1 MNTTRPKLAASLLAG
16 LLLSATAALPAPASR
31 FTGSLAGYVRDDI
44 GAPQMGATVL
54 LFNRSERLIRR
65 AITNDRGLFG
75 FESLVPDVYS
85 VRVSLSSFMPAMRQ
99 KIAVQPGMQS
109 LLYVD
114 LASVLSSI
122 ELVYAVPGQGALMSD
137 DWKWTLR
144 GSLATRSV
152 LRLIPELTAPE
163 PNRRDAGPAPLFSD
177 TMGLLNVSAGDSLGA
192 SAADADLGTAFA
204 LATSVLGRS
213 QLQLSGNIGYSSR
226 TGVPAAGFRT
236 SYRRDGDSRE
246 VALTVQQ
253 VYLPVRTGLGMLASQ
268 GDSDPVLRTISA
280 SVRDSIQLDDNLR
293 FDYGTSLDSVTFL
306 EMLNTASEF
315 ARLSYDLGR
324 GGKLMVAFSSGAPPV
339 QLVPQGEAEDDP
351 VHRNM
356 VAVAEDLASLSILPR
371 LSLIDGRAAL
381 ERSQDFEVGYEK
393 KLWQATLSVTGYRE
407 TVANAALAIAAS
419 DGVFVTGDVL
429 PDVSSN
435 TSVLNAG
442 SFHRTGFAASVSER
456 LGNVVEIGLSGGRGG
471 ALSINDPASAVSTAD
486 NLRARMR
493 ETQSFWASARAST
506 QLPGTHTQI
515 SGSYQWMNYGA
526 IMPNHFYLT
535 QSLYPE
541 AGLNVRVRQPL
552 PMFPGLPGRIVA
564 TAELRN
570 GLGQGYLPLTA
581 NGQQVLL
588 IQTPRS
594 LRGGL
599 SFIF

>member
-1 MNTTRPKLAASLLAG
+1 
-16 LLLSATAALPAPASR
+16 
-31 FTGSLAGYVRDDI
+31 
-44 GAPQMGATVL
+44 
-54 LFNRSERLIRR
+54 
-65 AITNDRGLFG
+65 LFG
-75 FESLVPDVYS
+75 FESLIPDVYS

-122 ELVYAVPGQGALMSD
+122 ELVYAAPGQGALMSD

-152 LRLIPELTAPE
+152 LRLFPEL
-163 PNRRDAGPAPLFSD
+163 AGTYPAQRESTSAPLFSD
-177 TMGLLNVSAGDSLGA
+177 TMGLVNVSAGDNGSLAG
-192 SAADADLGTAFA
+192 SAADSDLGTAFA

-226 TGVPAAGFRT
+226 TGVPSAGFRT

-253 VYLPVRTGLGMLASQ
+253 VYLPVRSGLGMLAGQ
-268 GDSDPVLRTISA
+268 GDGGPVLRTVSA
-280 SVRDSIQLDDNLR
+280 SVRDSMQLEDNLR
-293 FDYGTSLDSVTFL
+293 LDYGTSVDSVTFL
-306 EMLNTASEF
+306 SILNTASEF

-324 GGKLMVAFSSGAPPV
+324 GGTLMVAFSSGAPPM
-339 QLVPQGEAEDDP
+339 QLIPQSQGGEDP

-371 LSLIDGRAAL
+371 LSLVDGRAAL
-381 ERSQDFEVGYEK
+381 QRSQDFEVGYEK
-393 KLWQATLSVTGYRE
+393 KLRQATLNFTGYRE
-407 TVANAALAIAAS
+407 TVSNAALTVAAS
-419 DGVFVTGDVL
+419 DGIFVPGDVL

-435 TSVLNAG
+435 TSVFDAG
-442 SFHRTGFAASVSER
+442 SFQRTGFAASASER
-456 LGNVVEIGLSGGRGG
+456 LSDFLEIGLSAGRGG
-471 ALSINDPASAVSTAD
+471 ALSVNDPMSGVSTAD
-486 NLRARMR
+486 NLRSRIR
-493 ETQSFWASARAST
+493 ETQSFWASARASAE
-506 QLPGTHTQI
+506 LPRTHTQI

-526 IMPNHFYLT
+526 IMPSHFYLT

-552 PMFPGLPGRIVA
+552 PMFPGIPGRIVA

-570 GLGQGYLPLTA
+570 GLGQGYLPLSA

-588 IQTPRS
+588 IQTPRA